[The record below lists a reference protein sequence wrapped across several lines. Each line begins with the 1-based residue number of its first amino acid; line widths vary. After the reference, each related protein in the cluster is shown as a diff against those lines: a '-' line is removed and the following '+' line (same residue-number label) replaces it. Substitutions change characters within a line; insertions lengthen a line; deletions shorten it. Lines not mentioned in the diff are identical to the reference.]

1 MKLLESKCEVLNS
14 VNFPVFMGERHYM
27 IKFFKDQGLP
37 DFISRF
43 QDTVDG
49 MLLSID
55 TKIDGIDQP
64 IFITIDE
71 KLIKKGSTH
80 RRGGVHIDGYWIEE
94 LQAHGGGH
102 RMSASGL
109 DTGGGINWKTGC
121 DFSTPES
128 IVLASSVAASKG
140 WLGEYENNVGE
151 GGDCTHL
158 DLSKMETFI
167 LQPNITYRG
176 NVAFLHESIPV
187 EYDTERT
194 LIRLNIKNC

>member
-14 VNFPVFMGERHYM
+14 VNFPVFMGERHHM

-49 MLLSID
+49 MLLNID
-55 TKIDGIDQP
+55 TKIDGVDQP

-94 LQAHGGGH
+94 IQAHRGGGH
-102 RMSASGL
+102 RMSAGGW
-109 DTGGGINWKTGC
+109 DTGGR
-121 DFSTPES
+121 
-128 IVLASSVAASKG
+128 
-140 WLGEYENNVGE
+140 
-151 GGDCTHL
+151 
-158 DLSKMETFI
+158 LS
-167 LQPNITYRG
+167 
-176 NVAFLHESIPV
+176 
-187 EYDTERT
+187 
-194 LIRLNIKNC
+194 